1 MPRTNEEVEELL
13 AEWGELLQLTG
24 ADAFRVRAYEKAAR
38 SVGGYS
44 KDLRDLDQ
52 VDILK
57 IPSVGKNMAERI
69 GEYLNTGTMHELE
82 DLREQVPGGL
92 REMLRIPGLGPKKAV
107 LVHETLGISTTEEL
121 AEAARAGRLRSIKGL
136 GPKTEENLLRS
147 IQNVREQ
154 GGRILVDSALDAAQ
168 AAIDELRQ
176 ATGIAEIAYAGSL
189 RRLRDTIGDIDILCA
204 ADDAGPVMEA
214 FVAMSQVKD
223 VLAHG
228 ETKTSIVTSSGLQ
241 IDLRVVPP
249 DAWGAAL
256 IYFTGSK
263 AHNIHIREIAVKKGW
278 KLSEWGLFK
287 ADTGKMIAARTEEEV
302 YDALGL
308 PWFPPTMREDTG
320 EIEAA
325 LRDELPTPVDR
336 RDIRGDLHSHT
347 DLTDGLAP
355 AEEMLDAAA
364 AAGYAYYAV
373 TDHAENLSMTG
384 MTRNKVLAQRKKLLG
399 LQKKYAKMTILHGC
413 ELNIAKDGSVDY
425 DDHFLEGFDVLVA
438 SVHSLFRLSRD
449 EQTARV
455 IHAMENPFVNVIG
468 HPTGRMIGRRE
479 PIDVDFEA
487 ICDAAVRTGTAL
499 EVNSF
504 PDRLDLRDE
513 HVRWAVERGVTLSID
528 TDSHAPKHLDN
539 IRFGIGTAQRGWARK
554 ADVLNARTLKQVQA
568 FVAKKR
574 ARA

>member
-38 SVGGYS
+38 SVGGYG

-52 VDILK
+52 AGILK
-57 IPSVGKNMAERI
+57 IPSVGKHMAERI

-92 REMLRIPGLGPKKAV
+92 REMLRIPGLGPKKAM
-107 LVHETLGISTTEEL
+107 LVHETLGISITEEL
-121 AEAARAGRLRSIKGL
+121 VEAARAGRLGSIKGL

-168 AAIDELRQ
+168 TAIDELRE
-176 ATGIAEIAYAGSL
+176 ATRIDEIAYAGSL

-214 FVAMSQVKD
+214 FVAMPQVKD

-364 AAGYAYYAV
+364 AVGYAYYAV

-513 HVRWAVERGVTLSID
+513 HVRWAVERGHTLSID
-528 TDSHAPKHLDN
+528 TDSHAPKHLGN